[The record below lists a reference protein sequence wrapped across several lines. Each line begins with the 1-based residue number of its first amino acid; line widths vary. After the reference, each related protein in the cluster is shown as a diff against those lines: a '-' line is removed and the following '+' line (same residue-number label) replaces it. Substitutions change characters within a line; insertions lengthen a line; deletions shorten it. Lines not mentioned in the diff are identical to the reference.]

1 MSTLTNPDTSI
12 NVAAVRA
19 DKRVNTRG
27 SSGVDAWAIY
37 GEIDAFADGDDEAT
51 HTLRFLAAGNALF
64 YQLKE
69 ADKRAADW
77 KFVSVPTT
85 EILNR
90 TLDDAL
96 REGVPITGDHF
107 VLRGLPIVGQLV
119 ATDVESITHKNES
132 PQGRY
137 TFKTTYEKKYG
148 KGV

>member
-1 MSTLTNPDTSI
+1 MTLLNPDTSI
-12 NVAAVRA
+12 NVTAVRA

-37 GEIDAFADGDDEAT
+37 GEIDVKLSYTDAPDEIT

-64 YQLKE
+64 HQLKE
-69 ADKRAADW
+69 ADRRAADW
-77 KFVSVPTT
+77 KFTSVPTT

-90 TLDDAL
+90 TLTDAL
-96 REGVPITGDHF
+96 PAVGEYA
-107 VLRGLPIVGQLV
+107 LRGEPIVGQLV
-119 ATDVESITHKNES
+119 ATDVESIIHKNTP